1 MNRPF
6 RALRH
11 RDFRLF
17 ILGQGVGILGYW
29 IQQIA
34 LAWMMYRISGSAFMV
49 GFTLFASQVPVLLL
63 SPVAGALSDR
73 VDRYRAFVVI
83 QSLQAVQGVAMAVL
97 ALAGW
102 LEPWHMVLLAAFL
115 GTTIAF
121 ELPIRHAFTP
131 QLLDDRADLPNAVA
145 VTSLI
150 GSSGRLVG
158 PSVAGLTIGALGEAA
173 CFVINALTYLV
184 VLGTLAGI
192 RHRSAPPAGTR
203 PPMLRELREGAL
215 YAWNFLPIR
224 VLLIALAVV
233 SFMAT
238 PYNALM
244 PAFVREA
251 YDGGPETLGFLIAG
265 GGCGALLATIYLSAR
280 EGARG
285 LLRVIVAGIAFAG
298 IALVAFSQVRW
309 MPLSLMLM
317 AVSGFGIL
325 AANVSVSMI
334 IQTIVDDDK
343 RGRVMS
349 LYTVAFLGISPL
361 GSFAAGAAG
370 DAIGAA
376 NTFWIGGASCVLA
389 ALWLGAQRARIAAQM
404 RPIYERLGIGTG

>member
-1 MNRPF
+1 MTHPF

-34 LAWMMYRISGSAFMV
+34 LTWMIYRLSGSATMV
-49 GFTLFASQVPVLLL
+49 GLTLFASQAPVLVL
-63 SPVAGALSDR
+63 SPLAGALADR
-73 VDRYRAFVVI
+73 VDRYKAFVLI
-83 QSLQAVQGVAMAVL
+83 QSLQALQGVTMAAL
-97 ALAGW
+97 ALGGW
-102 LEPWHMVLLAAFL
+102 LQPWHMVGLAAFL

-131 QLLDDRADLPNAVA
+131 DLLEDRADLPNAVA

-184 VLGTLAGI
+184 VLATLAGI
-192 RHRSAPPAGTR
+192 RHRSFTPTGRR
-203 PPMLRELREGAL
+203 PPMLRELREGAA

-224 VLLIALAVV
+224 FLLIALALV

-251 YDGGPETLGFLIAG
+251 FDGRPETLGFLIAA
-265 GGCGALLATIYLSAR
+265 GGCGALTATVYLSSRAN
-280 EGARG
+280 ARG
-285 LLRVIVAGIAFAG
+285 LLRVIVAAIAAAG
-298 IALVAFSQVRW
+298 MALVAFSQVRW
-309 MPLSLMLM
+309 LPASFALM

-325 AANVSVSMI
+325 AANVAVSMI
-334 IQTIVDDDK
+334 IQTIVEDDK

-361 GSFAAGAAG
+361 GSFVAGAAG

-376 NTFWIGGASCVLA
+376 NTFCIGGAACVVA
-389 ALWLGAQRARIAAQM
+389 AIWLGSQRARLAAQV
-404 RPIYERLGIGTG
+404 RPIYERLGIGRG